1 MVDSTSQGSE
11 MGMPVDQK
19 GSIAALLAEA
29 DQMTDPRTC
38 GLVDGTDCQVML
50 SKLTQAVRE
59 LLEAEEQAERERE
72 ELLIRLSR
80 GLHFPA

>member
-1 MVDSTSQGSE
+1 MADRTSHGID
-11 MGMPVDQK
+11 MGLPVDQK
-19 GSIAALLAEA
+19 GLIVALLAEA
-29 DQMTDPRTC
+29 EQMTDPRTS

-59 LLEAEEQAERERE
+59 LLEAEEQARRERE
-72 ELLIRLSR
+72 DLMIRLSR